1 MSKML
6 LPDIYAETVFDMDI
20 ETLKK
25 RGVKAFVFDI
35 DNTLATYAMP
45 VADDKTKA
53 WLGDLKSAGFGLYI
67 VSNNDH
73 ARVEGFAKDADIPY
87 FAKALK
93 PLGKFL
99 RKACRNMDVK
109 PSETALVGDQL
120 FTDIWGGNLMGMTTV
135 LVKPISEVED
145 GFVKFKRRFE
155 RRILKKMDKQRDRL

>member
-6 LPDIYAETVFDMDI
+6 LPDIYAETVFDMNI
-20 ETLKK
+20 SALREK
-25 RGVKAFVFDI
+25 GVKAFIFDI

-45 VADDKTKA
+45 IADDKTKE
-53 WLGDLKSAGFGLYI
+53 WLKSLADAGFGLYI

-73 ARVEGFAKDADIPY
+73 ARVEGFAKDAQIPCY
-87 FAKALK
+87 AKALK

-99 RKACRNMDVK
+99 RKACHNMGVK
-109 PSETALVGDQL
+109 PSEAALVGDQL

>member
-6 LPDIYAETVFDMDI
+6 LPDIYAETVFDMD
-20 ETLKK
+20 TDALKDA
-25 RGVKAFVFDI
+25 GVKAFIFDI

-45 VADDKTKA
+45 VADDKTKE
-53 WLGDLKSAGFGLYI
+53 WLKSLADAGFGLYI

-73 ARVEGFAKDADIPY
+73 ARVEGFAKDAQIPY

-93 PLGKFL
+93 PLSINLK
-99 RKACRNMDVK
+99 RACRNMGVK
-109 PSETALVGDQL
+109 PKEAALVGDQL

-155 RRILKKMDKQRDRL
+155 RRILKKIGK